1 MRFLRYR
8 FCSLYSSFQDM
19 LNRKN
24 TAIQELQYEL
34 AKVCKAHDDLL
45 ATYESKL
52 QEYGIPKT
60 ELGFQPLRTKMTGV
74 KWGLGPTGLANR

>member
-1 MRFLRYR
+1 
-8 FCSLYSSFQDM
+8 M

-24 TAIQELQYEL
+24 AAIQELQYEL

-45 ATYESKL
+45 TTYESKL

-60 ELGFQPLRTKMTGV
+60 ELGFQPLRMKVAGARL
-74 KWGLGPTGLANR
+74 GLGPAGLVTANR

>member
-1 MRFLRYR
+1 
-8 FCSLYSSFQDM
+8 M

-24 TAIQELQYEL
+24 TAIQDLQYEL

-52 QEYGIPKT
+52 QEYGIPKA
-60 ELGFQPLRTKMTGV
+60 ELGLQPLRMRIAGAKF
-74 KWGLGPTGLANR
+74 GLSPAAFVTANK